1 MNFVYLLEKTNVVI
15 GKAVSWLTLVLV
27 LLFTY
32 DVLTRYFFNFTKVW
46 VSEMEWHLYALIFL
60 LAAGYTLKED
70 RHVRV
75 DLWYAKQ
82 TEIKKAWV
90 NLIGGILFLLP
101 WCSIIIWT
109 SLDYASTSF
118 LQNEGSPNPG
128 GLPYRFIIKGAI
140 TVGFIL
146 VLLQGMAQ
154 IIQSAHLIFNN
165 KTREN

>member
-1 MNFVYLLEKTNVVI
+1 MNTVYLLEKINVAV
-15 GKAVSWLTLVLV
+15 GKAVSWLTLILV

-46 VSEMEWHLYALIFL
+46 VTEMEWHLYALIFL

-82 TEIKKAWV
+82 NETRKAWV

-101 WCSIIIWT
+101 WCLVVIWT
-109 SLDYASTSF
+109 SFDYSAVSF
-118 LQNEGSPNPG
+118 HQNEGSPNPG
-128 GLPYRFIIKGAI
+128 GLPFRFIIKGAI
-140 TVGFIL
+140 TLGFIL
-146 VLLQGMAQ
+146 VLLQGIAH
-154 IIQSAHLIFNN
+154 ILQSANHILKN
-165 KTREN
+165 KTDIN